1 MSLQWYAS
9 RPVRSQVVVMSKP
22 EFLGPYRLGETLGRG
37 GMGSVFAGEHV
48 KTGEKVAVKLIAA
61 HVADDMKFR
70 RRFDAEIETL
80 KRLRHD
86 NIVGLI
92 GYGEQD
98 GQLFYSMELVEGE
111 PLQKRIR
118 REKRLG
124 WMITVDIAIQI
135 CAALKHAHDFGVIHR
150 DLKPANLVLTAEEKV
165 KLVDF
170 GIAKIFG
177 ASEQTMAGSVLGT
190 ADYMAPEQALGEG
203 ITLRSDLYA
212 LGSVMYA
219 MAAGR
224 APFKGKKI
232 TEVIAS
238 LKRDKPIPLEMIVP
252 ETPDDLVELIHHLLE
267 KDPADRPPTAL
278 AVMNRLKA
286 MRNGLLRE
294 QTIHQEADGTEIRPP
309 KPSPQETMVVQDS
322 SFDTSSHDSSGT
334 SVSSIEITPTPSRN
348 LPISNLPNGG
358 GTVAANG
365 PTIQSQ
371 PGGTP
376 PQADGVPSNKT
387 IRQASTSATDAT
399 LIASDSQH
407 ELDASSTQVE
417 RSTHFQT
424 VDRVGGRGGF
434 ESERPSAGR
443 LSQILSIAG
452 MIGLLVLGGIAVV
465 YAMRKPSAEQLYNEI
480 IAISSTGDLTDA
492 RPQIDQF
499 LKLYPDHENAG
510 DVTSM
515 DLSLQRDAVI
525 RRLQLKAKL
534 PGRTLDPHEQAFVD
548 AMDLRKVDTLAAQTK
563 MQQWLDVFVNATTRD
578 DKSIQEIASL
588 VQYERDRLGLQEPMT
603 GNDRRNREL
612 VSRIEAAAA
621 LEPQEREAML
631 QGIVELY
638 RDSPWAGP
646 AVELAREQLDP
657 KQ

>member
-1 MSLQWYAS
+1 
-9 RPVRSQVVVMSKP
+9 MSKP
-22 EFLGPYRLGETLGRG
+22 EFLGPYRLGDALGRG

-80 KRLRHD
+80 KRLRHE

-124 WMITVDIAIQI
+124 WMITIDIAIQI
-135 CAALKHAHDFGVIHR
+135 CAALKLAHDFGVIHR
-150 DLKPANLVLTAEEKV
+150 DLKPANLILTTEENV

-177 ASEQTMAGSVLGT
+177 ANEQTMAGSVLGT

-219 MAAGR
+219 MTAGR

-294 QTIHQEADGTEIRPP
+294 QTIHQNADGTEIRPP
-309 KPSPQETMVVQDS
+309 QSLSPSSPQETRVVQDS
-322 SFDTSSHDSSGT
+322 SFDTSSHDSGGT
-334 SVSSIEITPTPSRN
+334 SVSSIEITPTPNRN
-348 LPISNLPNGG
+348 LPGG
-358 GTVAANG
+358 SGTVAANG
-365 PTIQSQ
+365 PTIQSSAGGMQ
-371 PGGTP
+371 PRETP
-376 PQADGVPSNKT
+376 PQPSGLQANKT
-387 IRQASTSATDAT
+387 IRQASSSATDAT
-399 LIASDSQH
+399 LLAGDSQH
-407 ELDASSTQVE
+407 ELETSTTEQ

-424 VDRVGGRGGF
+424 VDRVGRSG
-434 ESERPSAGR
+434 SERPDAGR
-443 LSQILSIAG
+443 LSQFLSIGG
-452 MIGLLVLGGIAVV
+452 MIGLLAFVVIAIA
-465 YAMRKPSAEQLYNEI
+465 YSIQKPSAEQLYNEI
-480 IAISSTGDLTDA
+480 IAISSTGSLKDA

-499 LKLYPDHENAG
+499 LKLYPNHEKVD
-510 DVTSM
+510 DVASM

-534 PGRTLDPHEQAFVD
+534 PGQTLDPHEQAFVD
-548 AMDLRKVDTLAAQTK
+548 AMDLRKVDTLAAQQK
-563 MQQWLDVFVNATTRD
+563 MQQWLAVFVNATTRD
-578 DKSIQEIASL
+578 DESIQQIASL
-588 VQYERDRLGLQEPMT
+588 VQYESDRLDLQEPTT

-612 VSRIEAAAA
+612 VSRIKAAGQ
-621 LEPQEREAML
+621 LEPQKREAL
-631 QGIVELY
+631 LRGIIDLY
-638 RDSPWAGP
+638 QNSPWAGP
-646 AVELAREQLDP
+646 AVELAREKLNSQ
-657 KQ
+657 Q